1 MIITF
6 DNKEDYA
13 IWQQTMATNGG
24 KTIVKHEEYFG
35 NGKVWWRQ
43 QKMARN
49 DGNTMATTKE

>member
-6 DNKEDYA
+6 DKEDYA
-13 IWQQTMATNGG
+13 IWQQIMAKNGG
-24 KTIVKHEEYFG
+24 KTIFKHEECSG
-35 NGKVWWRQ
+35 NGKGWWRQ

>member
-6 DNKEDYA
+6 DKEDYA
-13 IWQQTMATNGG
+13 IWQQIMAKNGG
-24 KTIVKHEEYFG
+24 KTIFKHEECFG

>member
-6 DNKEDYA
+6 DKKEDYA

-24 KTIVKHEEYFG
+24 KTIVKHEDCFG